1 MKNKFIDNG
10 LSPKDAK
17 AAANNYFN
25 FSTETLLDAYYYKDG
40 EALIKPRFEPYINR
54 RIETEGRTFTLQ
66 RGALMAGINP
76 DNDTPQVKKNIWGN
90 LVLAMRG
97 WLTQQLQHIYMG
109 GDETSVREF
118 ENER

>member
-1 MKNKFIDNG
+1 M
-10 LSPKDAK
+10 SPKDAK

-76 DNDTPQVKKNIWGN
+76 DNDIPQIKKNIWGN
-90 LVLAMRG
+90 FVLAMRG
-97 WLTQQLQHIYMG
+97 WLTQQLQHLFMG

-118 ENER
+118 ETGRHTTI

>member
-1 MKNKFIDNG
+1 
-10 LSPKDAK
+10 
-17 AAANNYFN
+17 
-25 FSTETLLDAYYYKDG
+25 
-40 EALIKPRFEPYINR
+40 
-54 RIETEGRTFTLQ
+54 
-66 RGALMAGINP
+66 MAGINP
-76 DNDTPQVKKNIWGN
+76 DNDTPQIKKNIWGN